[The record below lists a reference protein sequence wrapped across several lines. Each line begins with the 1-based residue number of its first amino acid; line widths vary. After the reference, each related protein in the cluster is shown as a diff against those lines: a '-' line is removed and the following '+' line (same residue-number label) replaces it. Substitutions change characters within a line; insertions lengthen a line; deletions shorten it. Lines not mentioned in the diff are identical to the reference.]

1 MASLTSSDSRRFP
14 LWGWLVL
21 LGALIAVF
29 AVVLGPGE
37 EPLPDPLGPGIEE
50 PVSTPEE
57 EGENGRAFA
66 DPGEIPEQPW
76 ASDVLTV
83 ELRNLGGIESERIAP
98 KRAGSME
105 GAILD
110 ENKEGI
116 EGVRMTIV
124 GGPQD
129 GWSTVSRAEGHYLF
143 PELLPGTHF
152 VRLEVPG
159 YGTTVRS
166 HRVRG
171 NGRSWRDFRVAP
183 PVGVELALK
192 NYENDPLVGARVSYG
207 LDDGE
212 VLSDEDGIA
221 RVPPL
226 VGGERVLLTIRAD
239 GHVPVRQELN
249 LLLRPANAPPIEVPA
264 LPKGSRVLGKVSSW
278 PGGPYPEISVVPRS
292 NAIGTH
298 KVAWETWQGVRVEP
312 DGSFALENLPSSH
325 LIDIRAFHP
334 SGVTEP
340 RLRSVKPMTHTP
352 TRVQFVIKRGQGR
365 VAGKVTDAQGQ
376 PLPQATLV
384 LEASDPAAM
393 LGVLYPGLEK
403 VPSTTM
409 LPVPA
414 ALRRELRARG
424 DGSFDFAV
432 GDHPDGTGALVLT
445 ASAPGYQDRRVA
457 IRRSYADLRVE
468 LAVEDRSAS
477 LRIDPGSRSRL
488 PQIEWYLDGRPV
500 DGVEGL
506 TVQRVGMSE
515 TLSGL
520 STGLYDVLVRAGTEV
535 LRHDR
540 EYRLTGS
547 AEVTL

>member
-1 MASLTSSDSRRFP
+1 MAPLTSSDPRLP

-21 LGALIAVF
+21 IGALLAVF
-29 AVVLGPGE
+29 AVVLDPGE
-37 EPLPDPLGPGIEE
+37 EPNPE
-50 PVSTPEE
+50 PFGSGEE
-57 EGENGRAFA
+57 EIASISEVGEIDRPFA
-66 DPGEIPEQPW
+66 DPGEIPAQPW
-76 ASDVLTV
+76 VTDVLTV
-83 ELRNLGGIESERIAP
+83 ELRSLGGIESERIAP

-105 GAILD
+105 GAILN
-110 ENKEGI
+110 EKKEGI

-129 GWSTVSRAEGHYLF
+129 GWSTVSRSEGHYLF

-183 PVGVELALK
+183 AVGVELALR
-192 NYENDPLVGARVSYG
+192 NHENDPLVGARISYG

-212 VLSDEDGIA
+212 VLSDDDGIV
-221 RVPPL
+221 RIPPM
-226 VGGERVLLTIRAD
+226 VGGERVLLTVRAE

-278 PGGPYPEISVVPRS
+278 PGGSFPEISVVPRS
-292 NAIGTH
+292 NAIGAH
-298 KVAWETWQGVRVEP
+298 KVAWETWQGIRVEP
-312 DGSFALENLPSSH
+312 DGSFVLENLPSSH
-325 LIDIRAFHP
+325 LVDIRAFHP

-340 RLRSVKPMTHTP
+340 RLRSVRPMTHTP

-365 VAGKVTDAQGQ
+365 VAGKVTDPQGR

-393 LGVLYPGLEK
+393 LGVLYPGLDE
-403 VPSTTM
+403 VPSTAM

-414 ALRRELRARG
+414 ALRRELRARS
-424 DGSFDFAV
+424 DGGFDFAV

-445 ASAPGYQDRRVA
+445 ASAPGYQDRRMP
-457 IRRSYADLRVE
+457 IRRSYTDLHIK
-468 LAVEDRSAS
+468 LSSEDRLAS
-477 LRIDPGSRSRL
+477 LRIDPGTRPRL
-488 PQIEWYLDGRPV
+488 PRIEWYLDGRPV
-500 DGVEGL
+500 DDMGGL
-506 TVQRVGMSE
+506 QVQRAGKVE
-515 TLSGL
+515 TLIGL

-540 EYRLTGS
+540 EYRLAGS
-547 AEVTL
+547 AEIVL

>member
-21 LGALIAVF
+21 AGALLAVF

-37 EPLPDPLGPGIEE
+37 EPNPDPLGPGAGEVTSAE
-50 PVSTPEE
+50 SQN
-57 EGENGRAFA
+57 EGDRAFA
-66 DPGEIPEQPW
+66 DPGEIPDQPW

-83 ELRNLGGIESERIAP
+83 ELQTLGGIESERIAP
-98 KRAGSME
+98 KRAGSLE
-105 GAILD
+105 GAVLN
-110 ENKEGI
+110 ERKEGI
-116 EGVRMTIV
+116 EGVRMTII

-129 GWSTVSRAEGHYLF
+129 GWSTVSRSEGHYLF

-152 VRLEVPG
+152 LRMEVPG

-166 HRVRG
+166 HRVRS
-171 NGRSWRDFRVAP
+171 NGRSWRDFRVTP
-183 PVGVELALK
+183 PIGVELVLRDH
-192 NYENDPLVGARVSYG
+192 ENDPLVGARVSYG

-212 VLSDEDGIA
+212 VLSDEAGIA
-221 RVPPL
+221 RVPPM
-226 VGGERVLLTIRAD
+226 VGGERVLLTIRAE

-249 LLLRPANAPPIEVPA
+249 LQVRPANAPPIEVPA
-264 LPKGSRVLGKVSSW
+264 LPKGSRVIGKVSSW

-312 DGSFALENLPSSH
+312 DGSFVLENLPSSH
-325 LIDIRAFHP
+325 LVDIRAFHP

-340 RLRSVKPMTHTP
+340 RLRSVKPMPHSP

-365 VAGKVTDAQGQ
+365 VAGKVVDGSGQ

-384 LEASDPAAM
+384 LEASDPSAM
-393 LGVLYPGLEK
+393 LGVLYPGLES
-403 VPSTTM
+403 VPSTAM

-432 GDHPDGTGALVLT
+432 GDHPEGTGALVLT
-445 ASAPGYQDRRVA
+445 ASAPGFQDRRIA
-457 IRRSYADLRVE
+457 IRRSYADLTVE
-468 LAVEDRSAS
+468 LTAENRSAS
-477 LRIDPGSRSRL
+477 LRIDPGTRSRL
-488 PQIEWYLDGRPV
+488 PQIEWYLDGRPIDAI
-500 DGVEGL
+500 DGLSLE
-506 TVQRVGMSE
+506 RVGKNE
-515 TLSGL
+515 TLRGL

-540 EYRLTGS
+540 EFRLAGS
-547 AEVTL
+547 AEVSL